1 MDGFFYGMD
10 SGGNKS
16 IYTMEEI
23 EKAEKMK
30 KKNGGTLMENL
41 VKLTGKTLPTAS
53 GVSARYPI
61 PDITQELFARGSR
74 DKADIGS
81 MADHGAAEKMT
92 GSPAAGIKAESTSI
106 QSDSSEKKWIDP
118 TEQLLRNSESLNK
131 ELQNLKQSLKDDFG
145 IDQQE
150 DKSWMKDFG
159 LRDSAYG
166 TEADETP
173 KVSLESFNG
182 LADEV
187 GKKLFGQT
195 EFIKKLVIALKRPLV
210 MPPEEPKAQNT
221 IFITGPKDTGKHL
234 ALAELAGELHNRKI
248 IKSDKVKTM
257 DLGIYTDGSMEKL
270 FLQDIFAAL
279 SGKEEL
285 ILFENFENCH
295 PSFLAHISDLVTEG
309 RFLLSERYVM
319 QSGQL
324 VSVANSLATDTVSEL
339 TASGKYLIFITEKSL
354 DKTAG
359 IMGAPFVDALGDICK
374 TQALEDDTI
383 RKIAENE
390 RDQLKEKASKRFSF
404 ELDFAEDFLD
414 HSVTK
419 AQRQA
424 GVKGIQDFYA
434 AVFSAL
440 AQAKLEGEYPDH
452 MSLTLV
458 VEEGKILAKGEND
471 TIDLS
476 AFMPKG
482 YQGEVDEIKKELES
496 IIGLKEV
503 KEYVSGLEEY
513 YKVQKRREEEGLT
526 IGGLS
531 KHMIFTGN
539 PGTGKTTIA
548 RIVSKYLKAIG
559 VLSGGQLVEVSR
571 ADLVGRYVGHTAP
584 LTNKVISSAIGGV
597 LFIDEAYS
605 LCRGSEDSFGMEAID
620 TLVKGMEDNRENLIV
635 ILAGYSK
642 EMGEFLTANSGLK
655 SRFPN
660 VIDFPDYTGEELL
673 QIACSIAKSKGYIL
687 DEGAMPGLKTYFNA
701 VQATRAKDAG
711 NGRLARNKI
720 EEAILNQSKR
730 LVAQPEAEL
739 STLLS
744 EDFDLGDLEQ

>member
-1 MDGFFYGMD
+1 MDSFFGGMD

-53 GVSARYPI
+53 GVSARYSI
-61 PDITQELFARGSR
+61 PDITQELFSR
-74 DKADIGS
+74 SSNDKSGDANR
-81 MADHGAAEKMT
+81 AAKAQKDAVK
-92 GSPAAGIKAESTSI
+92 AAPDA
-106 QSDSSEKKWIDP
+106 SEKKWIDP
-118 TEQLLRNSESLNK
+118 TEQLLRNSESLNQ

-145 IDQQE
+145 IEQTE
-150 DKSWMKDFG
+150 DESWKKDFG
-159 LRDSAYG
+159 ISNS
-166 TEADETP
+166 TSEAEDEQTP
-173 KVSLESFNG
+173 RISLESFNG

-187 GKKLFGQT
+187 AKKLFGQE

-210 MPPEEPKAQNT
+210 MPPEQPKAQNT

-234 ALAELAGELHNRKI
+234 ALSELARELHERKI
-248 IKSDKVKTM
+248 IKSEKIKTM

-309 RFLLSERYVM
+309 RFRLSERYVM

-324 VSVANSLATDTVSEL
+324 VSVANSLATNTVGEL
-339 TASGKYLIFITEKSL
+339 DASGKYLIFITEKSL

-374 TQALEDDTI
+374 TQALGDDTI
-383 RKIAENE
+383 RRIAESE
-390 RDQLKEKASKRFSF
+390 REQLKEKASRRFSF

-414 HSVTK
+414 FSITK
-419 AQRQA
+419 SQRQA

-434 AVFSAL
+434 TVFSAL

-452 MSLTLV
+452 MSLTLL
-458 VEEGKILAKGEND
+458 VEEGKILAKGEAE

-482 YQGEVDEIKKELES
+482 YQGEVEEIKKELES

-526 IGGLS
+526 TGGLS

-605 LCRGSEDSFGMEAID
+605 LYRGSEDSFGMEAID

-635 ILAGYSK
+635 ILAGYSA
-642 EMGEFLTANSGLK
+642 EMEEFLTANSGLK

-673 QIACSIAKSKGYIL
+673 QIACSIAKSKGYVIE
-687 DEGAMPGLKTYFNA
+687 EGAMPGLKSYFNA
-701 VQATRAKDAG
+701 VQMAGAKDAG

-744 EDFDLGDLEQ
+744 EDFDLADLSGD